1 MKIKP
6 IQNEDSL
13 PISINYDPL
22 RELDRYNQLV
32 LDKLNKNTKRA
43 LESDKK
49 NFSEFCLETGEKLSI
64 EPELLGLTIIR
75 YAEWMIT
82 KKNKRNSVERRLA
95 SLRKLLR
102 IMKIPD
108 PMATDETF
116 KEALKLTLR
125 KANARSR
132 QAEGAKVESI
142 KEITDLF
149 LENEVDPTY
158 KQVRDMAMLNVAFD
172 TLLRRSDLVAIDIKD
187 LSIKES
193 CVFVNSSKTDQ
204 NGKGEHKHLTRTSL
218 SLISWLLELT
228 PYSDEGPLFRPAKKN
243 GDCYKDVDNNKRKLN
258 GGEVSRIFKSIFRK
272 NGLSVSSI
280 SGHSTRVGATQTMF
294 EQGEA
299 ISNIMHAGSWKSQ
312 AMPMRYGEKHSLTK
326 SATANV
332 AKKTGR

>member
-1 MKIKP
+1 MKITP
-6 IQNEDSL
+6 IPKKDSL
-13 PISINYDPL
+13 PNKVDYDPL
-22 RELDRYNQLV
+22 KELDRYNQLV
-32 LDKLNKNTKRA
+32 LDKLNDNTKRA

-49 NFSEFCLETGEKLSI
+49 NFSEFCLDTGERLSI
-64 EPELLGLTIIR
+64 APELLGLTIIR
-75 YAEWMIT
+75 YAEWMIV
-82 KKNKRNSVERRLA
+82 KKNKRSSVERRLA

-108 PMATDETF
+108 PMSTDETF
-116 KEALKLTLR
+116 KESLKLTLR
-125 KANARSR
+125 KANARSN

-172 TLLRRSDLVAIDIKD
+172 TLLRRSDLVAIDIED

-193 CVFVNSSKTDQ
+193 CVFVDSSKTDQ
-204 NGKGEHKHLTRTSL
+204 DGKGEHKHLTKTSL

-228 PYSDEGPLFRPAKKN
+228 PYSNEGPLFRPAKKN
-243 GDCYKDVDNNKRKLN
+243 GACYKDIENNQRRLN
-258 GGEVSRIFKSIFRK
+258 GGEVSRIFKAIFRK
-272 NGLSVSSI
+272 NGLNVASI

>member
-1 MKIKP
+1 MKV
-6 IQNEDSL
+6 N
-13 PISINYDPL
+13 PISKQKVVPGNIRYDPL
-22 RELDRYNQLV
+22 KELDRYNSLV
-32 LDKLNKNTKRA
+32 LDRLNENTRRA

-49 NFSEFCLETGEKLSI
+49 NFSEFCIETGEKLSI
-64 EPELLGLTIIR
+64 TPELLGLTIIR
-75 YAEWMIT
+75 YAEWMIA
-82 KKNKRNSVERRLA
+82 KKNKRSSVERRLA

-116 KEALKLTLR
+116 KESLRLTLR
-125 KANARSR
+125 KANARAS

-142 KEITDLF
+142 KEMTDLF
-149 LENEVDPTY
+149 LEDEVDPTY
-158 KQVRDMAMLNVAFD
+158 KQVRDMTMLNVAFD
-172 TLLRRSDLVAIDIKD
+172 TLLRRSDLVAIDIGNI
-187 LSIKES
+187 SFKES
-193 CVFVNSSKTDQ
+193 CVFVDSSKTDQ
-204 NGKGEHKHLTRTSL
+204 DGKGEHKHLTKTSL

-243 GDCYKDVDNNKRKLN
+243 GACYKDIDNNRRRLN
-258 GGEVSRIFKSIFRK
+258 GGEVSRIFKAIFRK
-272 NGLSVSSI
+272 NGLNVASI